1 MADIT
6 NDLTYGEGE
15 LEDNREGRR
24 CVSEDKIKMSEMKSV
39 WDGRERD
46 EEDKG
51 EGEVES
57 ALDLC
62 VLCQG

>member
-1 MADIT
+1 M
-6 NDLTYGEGE
+6 
-15 LEDNREGRR
+15 
-24 CVSEDKIKMSEMKSV
+24 SEDKIKMSEMKSV